1 MAIADALVSEFD
13 HEMAVTRTVLERVPF
28 DNPTW
33 APHEKSMTLKRL
45 ATHVATLPN
54 WAMHTMGVS
63 EFDLGADGY
72 KPPDLKSADELVAE
86 FDKHVAD
93 ARAALASASDADF
106 MAPWTFRN
114 GETVFFTMP
123 KASVIRSF
131 MMNHSIHHRG
141 QLTVYLR
148 LLDVPLP
155 SVYGPTADTQI

>member
-1 MAIADALVSEFD
+1 MAIAAALVSEFD

-28 DNPTW
+28 DNPAW

-45 ATHVATLPN
+45 ATHVATLPR

-63 EFDLGADGY
+63 EFDLGANGY
-72 KPPDLKSADELVAE
+72 NPPDLKSADELVEE
-86 FDKHVAD
+86 FDKIVAD
-93 ARAALASASDADF
+93 ARAVLANASDADF

-114 GETVFFTMP
+114 GDQVFFTMP
-123 KASVIRSF
+123 KASAVRSF

-155 SVYGPTADTQI
+155 SIYGPTADTPV